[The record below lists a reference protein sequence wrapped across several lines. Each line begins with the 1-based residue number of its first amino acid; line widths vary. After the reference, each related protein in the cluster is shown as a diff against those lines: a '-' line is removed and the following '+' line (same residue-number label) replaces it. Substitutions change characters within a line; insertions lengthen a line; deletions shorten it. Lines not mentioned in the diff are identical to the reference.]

1 MLSFHINVIN
11 LPWTY
16 EKLHCKEEPC
26 RLERSYGTH
35 RQTYNL
41 LLLYK
46 DIYVYLSG
54 IQVIMNESF
63 NDGWQLRLD
72 QEVAGGLEPVNQGSN
87 GGTHLKLFI
96 HIING

>member
-1 MLSFHINVIN
+1 MSVREILQY
-11 LPWTY
+11 T
-16 EKLHCKEEPC
+16 
-26 RLERSYGTH
+26 
-35 RQTYNL
+35 QTDRHPIT
-41 LLLYK
+41 LYK
-46 DIYVYLSG
+46 DIYVHLSG